1 MTGIFRYL
9 QNRNEQLKQ
18 VIALSIPAILA
29 QISSIAMQYID
40 AAMVGSLGAQASAS
54 IGLVSTTT
62 WLMNGYCISAA
73 TGYSVQAA
81 HLIGAKKDAEAKNVF
96 RQSLITIPFR
106 RPISSAQKRTQRRKM
121 YSASP

>member
-1 MTGIFRYL
+1 MTGIFSYL

-40 AAMVGSLGAQASAS
+40 AAMVGSMGAQASAS

-62 WLMNGYCISAA
+62 WLMNGFCISAPP
-73 TGYSVQAA
+73 V
-81 HLIGAKKDAEAKNVF
+81 
-96 RQSLITIPFR
+96 IPFKW
-106 RPISSAQKRTQRRKM
+106 PI
-121 YSASP
+121 